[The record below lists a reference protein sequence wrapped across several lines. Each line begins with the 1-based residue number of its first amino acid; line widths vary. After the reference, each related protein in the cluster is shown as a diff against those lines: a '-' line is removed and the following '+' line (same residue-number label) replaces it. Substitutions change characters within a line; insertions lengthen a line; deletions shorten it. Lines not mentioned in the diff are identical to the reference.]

1 MSSLQKRLA
10 AKILKVGVSR
20 IWLDPKKRKEIEGAI
35 TRVDIKK
42 LIKKNYIKVLP
53 EKLSMP
59 KSLRRMKRGPGSRK
73 GGKHAI
79 VPAKRKWINMV
90 RPLRALL
97 RELKANQQID
107 SSTYK
112 RVYKLIKGGAFRS
125 RSHMLL
131 YLEQHGLLKKK

>member
-1 MSSLQKRLA
+1 MVSLQKRLA

-20 IWLDPKKRKEIEGAI
+20 VWLDPTKRKEIEGAI

-53 EKLSMP
+53 EKLSKP
-59 KSLRRMKRGPGSRK
+59 ESLRRMKRGPGSRK

-79 VPAKRKWINMV
+79 VPAKRKWINTV
-90 RPLRALL
+90 RPLRTFL
-97 RELKANQQID
+97 RELKENQQID

-112 RVYKLIKGGAFRS
+112 KIYKLIKGGAFRS

>member
-1 MSSLQKRLA
+1 MVSLQKRLA

-20 IWLDPKKRKEIEGAI
+20 IWLDPTKRKEIEGAI

-53 EKLSMP
+53 EKLSKP
-59 KSLRRMKRGPGSRK
+59 ESLSRMKRGSGSRK
-73 GGKHAI
+73 GGRHAI
-79 VPAKRKWINMV
+79 VPAKRKWINTV
-90 RPLRALL
+90 RPLRTLL

-112 RVYKLIKGGAFRS
+112 RIYKLIKGGAFRS